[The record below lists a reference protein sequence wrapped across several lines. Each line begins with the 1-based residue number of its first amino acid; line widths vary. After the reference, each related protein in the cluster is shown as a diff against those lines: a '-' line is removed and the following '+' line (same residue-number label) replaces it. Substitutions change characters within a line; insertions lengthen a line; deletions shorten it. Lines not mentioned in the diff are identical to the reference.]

1 MSGSRADNVIEGKMT
16 RSVKNRLL
24 NTGLTGL
31 PRNQWILAAAESNVY
46 SAAIQQLATGNT
58 EVQLD
63 GGLARPG
70 ERFLSLSIRAV
81 DSH

>member
-1 MSGSRADNVIEGKMT
+1 MT
-16 RSVKNRLL
+16 RSVKNGLL
-24 NTGLTGL
+24 NTGLTCL
-31 PRNQWILAAAESNVY
+31 PRNQWILAAAESNVCR
-46 SAAIQQLATGNT
+46 AAIQLATGNT
-58 EVQLD
+58 EVQLY